1 MQMHGK
7 KSLEKI
13 KIKIIDAHV
22 NDSSDYDYIVDTA
35 IHNTLADLF
44 KWSEQAGAKITFMK
58 KYLTEDYGLKLS
70 VVAEFEDAQDLALY
84 KLTFGD
90 VPCNKLIIN
99 GEDMEAKFVI
109 AK

>member
-1 MQMHGK
+1 MMKAGRK
-7 KSLEKI
+7 FLEKI

-44 KWSEQAGAKITFMK
+44 KWAEESGASLNFMK

-70 VVAEFEDAQDLALY
+70 VDAEFDTAEDLALF

-90 VPCNKLIIN
+90 VPCNKLVID

>member
-1 MQMHGK
+1 MAGREF
-7 KSLEKI
+7 LEKI

-44 KWSEQAGAKITFMK
+44 KWAEQSGANLTFMK

-70 VVAEFEDAQDLALY
+70 VDAEFESSEDVALF

-90 VPCNKLIIN
+90 LPCNKLVID
-99 GEDMEAKFVI
+99 GREMEAKFVI

>member
-1 MQMHGK
+1 M
-7 KSLEKI
+7 EKI

-22 NDSSDYDYIVDTA
+22 NDSSDYDYIIDTA

-44 KWSEQAGAKITFMK
+44 KWAEDSGAKLTFMK
-58 KYLTEDYGLKLS
+58 KYLTEEYGLKLR
-70 VVAEFEDAQDLALY
+70 VDAEFDSPEDVALY

-90 VPCNKLIIN
+90 IPCNKLVID

-109 AK
+109 E

>member
-1 MQMHGK
+1 MMAGREF
-7 KSLEKI
+7 LEKI

-44 KWSEQAGAKITFMK
+44 KWAEQSGANLTFMK

-70 VVAEFEDAQDLALY
+70 VDAEFESSEDVALF

-90 VPCNKLIIN
+90 LPCNKLVID
-99 GEDMEAKFVI
+99 GREMEAKFVI